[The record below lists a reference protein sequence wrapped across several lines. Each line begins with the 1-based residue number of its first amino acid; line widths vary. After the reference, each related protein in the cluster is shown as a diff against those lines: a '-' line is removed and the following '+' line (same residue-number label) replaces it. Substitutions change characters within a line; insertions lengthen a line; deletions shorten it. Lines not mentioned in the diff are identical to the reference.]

1 MVFIRIMNIMVFRTL
16 ESMSVIFY
24 WSDIALFLKFLICKI
39 WSSDSKW
46 FLCIWKMWIFVS
58 STINILLSLTV
69 LFMLYY
75 CSSIPYIFSI
85 YTFQLFSE
93 LFLVLAYQFH
103 GFHEY
108 YDGGSDDFKLWCWR
122 RLLRVLWTA
131 RRCNQSIVK
140 ENQSWIFTGR
150 TVAEAEAP
158 ILWPPDAKS
167 QLTGKDPDAGKDWR
181 EEEKGTTEDGMIGCH
196 Y

>member
-93 LFLVLAYQFH
+93 LFLVLSYRSPTDIGLINISAHIIFEKTKIRCCWVQVVKVYHVSF
-103 GFHEY
+103 
-108 YDGGSDDFKLWCWR
+108 SDHFPY
-122 RLLRVLWTA
+122 V
-131 RRCNQSIVK
+131 I
-140 ENQSWIFTGR
+140 
-150 TVAEAEAP
+150 
-158 ILWPPDAKS
+158 
-167 QLTGKDPDAGKDWR
+167 
-181 EEEKGTTEDGMIGCH
+181 GTE
-196 Y
+196 